1 MATTKNKP
9 VTFIRLLEQD
19 KEVLINVNAIWKIE
33 VRYALPQKDG
43 KGYTSCSMAE
53 GSDNPEAIRFFH
65 VFTGPGQ
72 VCIKN
77 DPDDPVCK
85 VIDEIY
91 RNSTRLNSSHL

>member
-1 MATTKNKP
+1 MAAVRNKP
-9 VTFIRLLEQD
+9 VAFIRLLEQD
-19 KEVLINVNAIWKIE
+19 KEVLINVHAIWKIE
-33 VRYALPQKDG
+33 VRYALPKKDG
-43 KGYTSCSMAE
+43 GYTPCSMDEAA
-53 GSDNPEAIRFFH
+53 DNPEALRFFH

-91 RNSTRLNSSHL
+91 RNSIKG

>member
-1 MATTKNKP
+1 MHASLFVSLATIQSPAYPTLP
-9 VTFIRLLEQD
+9 F
-19 KEVLINVNAIWKIE
+19 
-33 VRYALPQKDG
+33 YALPQKDG
-43 KGYTSCSMAE
+43 HGYTSCSMDEAA
-53 GSDNPEAIRFFH
+53 DNPEALRFFH

-91 RNSTRLNSSHL
+91 RNSIKG